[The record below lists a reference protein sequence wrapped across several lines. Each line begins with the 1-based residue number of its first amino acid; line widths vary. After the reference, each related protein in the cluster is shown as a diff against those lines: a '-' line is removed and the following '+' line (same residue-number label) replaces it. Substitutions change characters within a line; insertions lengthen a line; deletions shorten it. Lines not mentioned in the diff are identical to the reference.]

1 MSLKFPISLAGKRGG
16 VVSGPC
22 GGSDTNQCLESVLDP
37 ALTYTFDAN
46 CGIRNSTGAT
56 NLPAQWDR
64 NSAMKYLYLGTNCIS
79 TGGSN
84 TFRGSGLRELY
95 IPDNVNTIAYYTFW
109 DCASLTKVTIGNGLT
124 SVLGNI
130 GFNNCNSLTELNMCR
145 LVAANL
151 PSTFLSGTPNLTE
164 IHVRVNATGYGSV
177 YRGKNVVYDLP
188 EG

>member
-1 MSLKFPISLAGKRGG
+1 MALVFPISSAGKRGE

-37 ALTYTFDAN
+37 ALSYTFNDS
-46 CGIRNSTGAT
+46 CVIRKSSAAA

-64 NSAMKYLYLGTNCIS
+64 NIAMKYLYLGTNCIS

-84 TFRGSGLRELY
+84 SFRGSGLRELY
-95 IPDNVNTIAYYTFW
+95 IPDNVTQVAYYTFW
-109 DCASLTKVTIGNGLT
+109 DCASLTKVTIGSGLT

-145 LVAANL
+145 LEAPNL
-151 PSTFLSGTPNLTE
+151 PSTFLSGTANLTE

-188 EG
+188 AV